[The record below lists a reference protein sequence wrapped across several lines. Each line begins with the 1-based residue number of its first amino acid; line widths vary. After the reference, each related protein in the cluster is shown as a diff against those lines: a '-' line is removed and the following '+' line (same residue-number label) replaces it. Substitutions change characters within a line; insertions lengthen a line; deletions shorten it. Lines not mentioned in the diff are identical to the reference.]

1 MIRRR
6 DYKFFTEKV
15 VIITENYRLIRLIL
29 VIITIMSIKIDEK
42 DLAILALIQE
52 DSQRTAKQ
60 IAKKIGAPLTTVFAK
75 TKRMQEQGIIRG
87 YHAVVAAEKLG
98 AGTSAFILASV
109 SYRSK
114 ADGAPV
120 SQRTVAEEIAKFA
133 EVQEVHI
140 ITGDWD
146 LLVKLR
152 AASVDAIGKFVVD
165 KLRLISGLEKTLTC
179 MVFETVKET
188 TAVALPVKKSVRAQL
203 EVA

>member
-1 MIRRR
+1 
-6 DYKFFTEKV
+6 
-15 VIITENYRLIRLIL
+15 
-29 VIITIMSIKIDEK
+29 MSLKLDEK

-52 DSQRTAKQ
+52 DSRLTAKQ
-60 IAKKIGAPLTTVFAK
+60 IAKKINAPLTTVFAK
-75 TKRMQEQGIIRG
+75 TKRMQEQGIIKNYR
-87 YHAVVAAEKLG
+87 AIVAAEKLG

-114 ADGAPV
+114 ADGALV
-120 SQRTVAEEIAKFA
+120 SQRTVAEEIARFA

-152 AASVDAIGKFVVD
+152 AAGVDSVGKFVVD

-188 TAVALPVKKSVRAQL
+188 TAVALPAKKTTRAQL
-203 EVA
+203 EVE